1 MVAVHLLERATS
13 PLDISLIERRPAIGQ
28 GLAYS
33 TTLGT
38 HVLNVPAARMG
49 AKADRVDDFQ
59 RWLKE
64 LEPEF
69 GEFAAHGF
77 VPRIWYGTYLQALLA
92 QAEVLAAPGVELRR
106 VSGSVVSVES
116 DSPEAGG
123 SYLVR
128 LASGQGIAAEAVVLA
143 LGNLPAGD
151 PPLER
156 GSLAGLNEG
165 GGDLYLPDG
174 WDTEAVRAIPAEADI
189 LLIGTGL
196 TMVDWAF
203 SLGRQGHRG
212 TIHAVSRRGLVPR
225 SHGPAEA
232 VELSEAIAAAPPTA
246 LGLSR
251 AVRAEVVRTTAAG
264 GDWRAVVDALRPRTQ
279 ALWAALPIAER
290 RRFVRHLRPYWDVH
304 RHRAAPHVAAL
315 IEEMR
320 RSGRLVVHAGRLV
333 SASTPSGAPAG
344 DRAGRESGRG
354 AEVTLRERRTGSALV
369 LSVARIV
376 NTIGPG
382 GDIRSSGE
390 ALIDGLLADGL
401 AQADPL
407 GLGLRTAD
415 DGALLDRAG
424 HPSTSMFTLGSTR
437 RGDLWESTAV
447 PELRVQAARLAER
460 LLQERP
466 ESRATLAAHGGDRE
480 E

>member
-1 MVAVHLLERATS
+1 MASCPGSGTARTS
-13 PLDISLIERRPAIGQ
+13 RRC
-28 GLAYS
+28 S
-33 TTLGT
+33 
-38 HVLNVPAARMG
+38 
-49 AKADRVDDFQ
+49 
-59 RWLKE
+59 
-64 LEPEF
+64 
-69 GEFAAHGF
+69 
-77 VPRIWYGTYLQALLA
+77 PRPRCW
-92 QAEVLAAPGVELRR
+92 PHRGVELRR
-106 VSGSVVSVES
+106 LTGSVDSVEIG
-116 DSPEAGG
+116 SPETGG
-123 SYLVR
+123 SYQVR
-128 LASGQGIAAEAVVLA
+128 LASGQDLAADEVVLA

-156 GSLAGLNEG
+156 GSLAELSQAGR
-165 GGDLYLPDG
+165 DLYLPDG
-174 WDTEAVRAIPAEADI
+174 WDTEAVRTIPADADI

-225 SHGPAEA
+225 SHGPAEP
-232 VELSEAIAAAPPTA
+232 VVLSEAISAAPPTA

-251 AVRAEVVRTTAAG
+251 AVRAEVARTSAAG

-315 IEEMR
+315 IDEMR

-333 SASTPSGAPAG
+333 SASKAG
-344 DRAGRESGRG
+344 QPDEVR
-354 AEVTLRERRTGSALV
+354 AEVTLRERRTGSELV
-369 LSVARIV
+369 LLVARIV

-390 ALIDGLLADGL
+390 ALIDGLLAAGL

-407 GLGLRTAD
+407 GLGLLTAD

-424 HPSTSMFTLGSTR
+424 LPSTSLFTLGSIR

-466 ESRATLAAHGGDRE
+466 ESRATLAPHGGDRE